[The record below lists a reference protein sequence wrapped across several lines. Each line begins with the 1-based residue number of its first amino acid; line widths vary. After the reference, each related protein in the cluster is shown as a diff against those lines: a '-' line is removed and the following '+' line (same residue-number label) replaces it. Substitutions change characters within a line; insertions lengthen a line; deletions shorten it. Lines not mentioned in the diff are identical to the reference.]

1 MTAAAGFPPPDGY
14 AEGMQPSVI
23 DMAPLIQEL
32 EGVAEQLENGGLK
45 GEKRLA
51 LLRRQAQLGDLR
63 DAILLR
69 ARRGLQ

>member
-1 MTAAAGFPPPDGY
+1 
-14 AEGMQPSVI
+14 
-23 DMAPLIQEL
+23 MAPLIQEL